1 MSEREQARNAQEKQ
15 QKPDISKLV
24 SIVPPASEL
33 KKKEKTLSEKRLRVK
48 YDESLKEPIAKIPKP
63 IAGMLGIKDGDS
75 VEVVVAGRKKFV
87 FKAVIIESQEE
98 NTIYVYPEELKMNG
112 VADNSIAT
120 LRKSRQ

>member
-1 MSEREQARNAQEKQ
+1 MSEREQVRNAQEQQ

-33 KKKEKTLSEKRLRVK
+33 KRKEKILSEKRLRVK

-75 VEVVVAGRKKFV
+75 VEVVVAGRKKFM

-98 NTIYVYPEELKMNG
+98 NTIYVYPEELKING

>member
-1 MSEREQARNAQEKQ
+1 MSEGEQVRNAQEQQ

-33 KKKEKTLSEKRLRVK
+33 KKKEKILSEKRLRVK

-75 VEVVVAGRKKFV
+75 VEVVVAGRKKFM
-87 FKAVIIESQEE
+87 FKAVVIESQEE
-98 NTIYVYPEELKMNG
+98 NTIYVYPEELKING

>member
-1 MSEREQARNAQEKQ
+1 MSEGEQVRNAQEQQ

-33 KKKEKTLSEKRLRVK
+33 KKKEKILSEKRLRVK

-75 VEVVVAGRKKFV
+75 VEVVVAGRKKFM

-98 NTIYVYPEELKMNG
+98 NTIYVYPEELKING

>member
-63 IAGMLGIKDGDS
+63 IAGMLGIKDGGS
-75 VEVVVAGRKKFV
+75 VEVVVAGRKKFM

-98 NTIYVYPEELKMNG
+98 NTVYLYPEELKING

>member
-1 MSEREQARNAQEKQ
+1 MSEREQVRNAQEQQ
-15 QKPDISKLV
+15 QKPDISKLA

-33 KKKEKTLSEKRLRVK
+33 KKKEKILSEKRLRVK

-98 NTIYVYPEELKMNG
+98 NTIYVYPEELKING

>member
-1 MSEREQARNAQEKQ
+1 MSEREQVRNAQEQQ

-33 KKKEKTLSEKRLRVK
+33 KKKEKILSEKRLRVK

-75 VEVVVAGRKKFV
+75 VEVVVAGRKKFM

-98 NTIYVYPEELKMNG
+98 NTIYVYPEELKING

>member
-1 MSEREQARNAQEKQ
+1 MSEREQIRNAQEQQ

-48 YDESLKEPIAKIPKP
+48 YDESLKEPIAKISKP

-75 VEVVVAGRKKFV
+75 VEVVVAGRKKFM

-98 NTIYVYPEELKMNG
+98 NTIYVYPEELKING